1 MASKIDLET
10 LGPLLGGA
18 ARAWRL
24 KLDERLKPMGLSQA
38 KWRTLLHL
46 SVAPGP
52 LTQAEIAARL
62 GIEEPTLA
70 TLLHRLESGGWV
82 TRRSSL
88 HDRRCKMV
96 HLGRR
101 AQRVIAQINAVA
113 NELRREL
120 LANIPSPQLR
130 TCISVLARIRERA
143 ETSDRAYR
151 CRGGGSQFP
160 LPQNGNDE
168 NRNAITKGGL
178 PRHTAKSNK

>member
-1 MASKIDLET
+1 MMPKIDPET
-10 LGPLLGGA
+10 LGQLLGGA

-62 GIEEPTLA
+62 GIEEPTLV

-82 TRRSSL
+82 TRRSSP

-101 AQRVIAQINAVA
+101 SATHRNDRI
-113 NELRREL
+113 
-120 LANIPSPQLR
+120 LAHLSG
-130 TCISVLARIRERA
+130 RA
-143 ETSDRAYR
+143 
-151 CRGGGSQFP
+151 
-160 LPQNGNDE
+160 LPQRRHRWILCRRGVG
-168 NRNAITKGGL
+168 RSGGL
-178 PRHTAKSNK
+178 S